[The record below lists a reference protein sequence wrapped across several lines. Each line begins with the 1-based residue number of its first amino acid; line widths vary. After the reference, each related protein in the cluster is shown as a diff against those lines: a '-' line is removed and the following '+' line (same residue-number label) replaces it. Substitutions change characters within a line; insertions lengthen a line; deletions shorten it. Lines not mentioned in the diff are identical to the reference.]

1 MLLLRTTDGCHA
13 NSHVRLI
20 GRTESRRLGAHLR
33 DIEDVAAFAMVTG
46 VASYQ
51 SSRQTARLEALVEDA
66 THKHGMLDVVSVMP
80 QPAQCCRPP
89 SIERVVGRPKLW
101 WSFELCWSKASD
113 AGGYRCFDQVYLVWP
128 GDCGDDGVDAAEG
141 VLEVVGVVVVYDADL
156 ETALS
161 ECGLGLDRC

>member
-1 MLLLRTTDGCHA
+1 MLLLRTSDGCHA
-13 NSHVRLI
+13 NSHIRLI

-33 DIEDVAAFAMVTG
+33 DIEDIAALAMVTG
-46 VASYQ
+46 VASDQ
-51 SSRQTARLEALVEDA
+51 GSWQTTRLEALVEDA

-89 SIERVVGRPKLW
+89 PIKRIVGRTKLW

-113 AGGYRCFDQVYLVWP
+113 SGRHGCFDQVYLVWT

-156 ETALS
+156 KTALGK
-161 ECGLGLDRC
+161 CGLGLVRC